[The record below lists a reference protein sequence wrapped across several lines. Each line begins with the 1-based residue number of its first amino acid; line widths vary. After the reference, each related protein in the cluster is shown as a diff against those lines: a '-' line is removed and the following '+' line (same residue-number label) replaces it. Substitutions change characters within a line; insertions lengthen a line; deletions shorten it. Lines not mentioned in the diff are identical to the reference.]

1 MRCKTQTCTH
11 KHIYVHTHTS
21 LRKNKDFPEKKLA
34 CVEGLKKT
42 LCKETRKRCRKREKW
57 ERQRSPR
64 VRARRPICDRVAQG
78 GDWCPYKLKIL
89 SLVFLI

>member
-1 MRCKTQTCTH
+1 M
-11 KHIYVHTHTS
+11 YVHTHTS
-21 LRKNKDFPEKKLA
+21 LRKNKDFPEKLA
-34 CVEGLKKT
+34 CVEGLKKNS
-42 LCKETRKRCRKREKW
+42 LQGNKEEVQKEKW
-57 ERQRSPR
+57 ERQGSPR